1 MKPPRIFWLM
11 PYDNSG
17 NLGRA
22 YNDYA
27 ALLPDDDSWAAFTD
41 LDVMFFSGQRIGQQL
56 ELAIATFPQYQ
67 VLTCWTTRLCARCQ
81 QQIRLP
87 GVREERDIVKLKQA
101 ADYCVK
107 NHWNKVAPINGFF
120 AGYFMAFQ
128 KKLWKRFP
136 FPEVGSQG
144 GKILGIDSAWSRTLR
159 QHGVRV
165 GMMQGLLAVHF
176 YRLDTG
182 ESDVSHLNDRTH
194 NLKIGDG
201 WPQRRVIAPGVLNAP
216 PITNKVIASDP
227 PKAPVLPPSRIRL
240 NPGLHIPGGTRFRD
254 SDGLWHYAEDLEKL
268 VVVVRDHRA
277 RIGRPPGEPEQEILK
292 QLYERYPRY
301 FVVR

>member
-1 MKPPRIFWLM
+1 MPRIFYFT
-11 PYDNSG
+11 PYHKDG
-17 NLGRA
+17 LGKA
-22 YNDYA
+22 YNEHCA
-27 ALLPDDDSWAAFTD
+27 IVPEDDDWIVLQDMDIMLFGSQK
-41 LDVMFFSGQRIGQQL
+41 VGEQL
-56 ELAIATFPQYQ
+56 ELAIASFPQYQ

-81 QQIRLP
+81 QQIRSP
-87 GVREERDIVKLKQA
+87 GIREERDMVKLKQA
-101 ADYCVK
+101 VDFCAKTYV
-107 NHWNKVAPINGFF
+107 NKIVPINGFF
-120 AGYFMAFQ
+120 AGYFVAFP

-159 QHGVRV
+159 QHGIRV

-182 ESDVSHLNDRTH
+182 EANVSHLNDPTH
-194 NLKIGDG
+194 NLKIGDR
-201 WPQRRVIAPGVLNAP
+201 WPQGRAIIAGVY
-216 PITNKVIASDP
+216 K
-227 PKAPVLPPSRIRL
+227 VLPFKNPMVVSDAPKTSGPLPSHARL

-254 SDGLWHYAEDLEKL
+254 ADGLWHYAEDLEKL
-268 VVVVRDHRA
+268 VVVVRDYRA

-301 FVVR
+301 FVISR